1 MLIFFLNLIILI
13 QGLALFGFSLYLIGK
28 EKEGEDDLHGLLLI
42 FSFLCCLCTGF
53 YLMYSI
59 YKALQLYY

>member
-1 MLIFFLNLIILI
+1 MLIFFLNLIILM
-13 QGLALFGFSLYLIGK
+13 QGLVLFGFSLYFVGK
-28 EKEGEDDLHGLLLI
+28 EKEAGDGLHGLLLI
-42 FSFLCCLCTGF
+42 FSFLCCLFTGF